1 LIARFLVG
9 EVGVLCVTVPWDDVT
24 MAILPRERIPVTADY
39 IIQEE
44 NKDIILLITLHNA
57 LTRFE
62 KFVPSSVEKV

>member
-1 LIARFLVG
+1 MSLKWHVTTG
-9 EVGVLCVTVPWDDVT
+9 EILGFFYIILQVVL
-24 MAILPRERIPVTADY
+24 AILPRERIPVTADY